1 MLKVIIEKEIRDILS
16 SSKFVYTF
24 IVCAILILLS
34 FYTGAMNYKQSLAH
48 WETAQTENLNSF
60 EGMTDWMRVQEN
72 RIFLTPQPL
81 AALVN
86 GVSNDIGRTSNV
98 RTRGEINPEDSRYN
112 EEPVYAYFRFID
124 LEFIFSIVLALFAI
138 LLGYDAI
145 CGEKELGTLKLCLSN
160 SVPRT
165 KLLLG
170 KFIGSFTI
178 LSTSLLL
185 VIAIGTLLLPLLGVN
200 LNRDEWF
207 RFGLIIFAGL
217 LYFGVFLALSIMV
230 SSFTQKTSTAFLVLL
245 IIWIGTTLILPR
257 AAVLIAGRAV
267 DVPTVDEIGY
277 QKAAFATERWKE
289 HIDAIKNFEVPKND
303 PNDPDAMNTM
313 MNNFNKYIDSLG
325 QVREDKLDE
334 YYGRLNEDR
343 RNHEKERST
352 VALTLSRISP
362 AASLSLATSTLA
374 GTSTKLKDRF
384 YEQSNNYQ
392 NSFIEFLSEKTGLNV
407 GKGFVY
413 ISDNDDQGEPEPIDA
428 TEIPVYKFETPP
440 LKETLSMVLPDL
452 GLLAFFNL
460 IFIAGAFIAF
470 NRYDAR

>member
-1 MLKVIIEKEIRDILS
+1 MLKVIIEKEIRDILG

-24 IVCAILILLS
+24 IVCAVLILLS
-34 FYTGAMNYKQSLAH
+34 FYTGAINYKQSLAH
-48 WETAQTENLNSF
+48 WETAKTENLNSF
-60 EGMTDWMRVQEN
+60 EGMTDWFRVNEN

-98 RTRGEINPEDSRYN
+98 ETRGEIHPEDSRYN

-124 LEFIFSIVLALFAI
+124 LEFIFSVVLALFAI

-160 SVPRT
+160 AVPRT
-165 KLLLG
+165 KFLLG

-185 VIAIGTLLLPLLGVN
+185 VIAIGTLLLPILGVH
-200 LNRDEWF
+200 LNSDEWI
-207 RFGLIIFAGL
+207 RFGLIILAGL

-230 SSFTQKTSTAFLVLL
+230 SSITQKTSTAFLVLL
-245 IIWIGTTLILPR
+245 IVWIGTTLILPR

-277 QKAAFATERWKE
+277 QKAAFATERWRE
-289 HIDAIKNFEVPKND
+289 HINGIKDFEVP
-303 PNDPDAMNTM
+303 PNDPEDPESMNKM
-313 MNNFNKYIDSLG
+313 MNAFNKYMDSLS
-325 QVREDKLDE
+325 QARQDKLDE
-334 YYGRLNEDR
+334 YYGRLNENR
-343 RNHEKERST
+343 RNHEKERSK
-352 VALTLSRISP
+352 VAFALSRISP

-374 GTSTKLKDRF
+374 GTSPHLKDRF

-392 NSFIEFLSEKTGLNV
+392 NSFIDFLTEKTGYNV
-407 GKGFVY
+407 GGGM
-413 ISDNDDQGEPEPIDA
+413 IIMSDDSEEDKEPIDA
-428 TEIPVYKFETPP
+428 TEIPAFTYEQPQ
-440 LKETLSMVLPDL
+440 LKEILGQTVPDL
-452 GLLAFFNL
+452 GLLALFNF
-460 IFIAGAFIAF
+460 IFITGAFIAF
-470 NRYDAR
+470 NRFDAR